1 MSELFDGVDALLAR
15 RSDLPPPAERER
27 LRKAGRYTQQ
37 EVADALGVTRAT
49 LVNWES
55 GKTEPRPP
63 ARAAYARLLDG
74 LAARHPAPT
83 PAPEPEPVV
92 PATFTPAPPPTPA
105 PTPAPVPAPAPVR
118 EKPRTRTAPA
128 SSRRPAAKKA
138 ARPAGPARS
147 DFPNGPVGVLDGDGT
162 LYCADGLYLECPATT
177 VPDLVA
183 WTLSEASLGGPKL
196 HKWGKPSDPLIVLTA
211 SAAERLGLPARLA
224 DRQGLRLPESHQVLK
239 QIARAKWKVTR
250 RGFGPWPRIYRPAV
264 NGERQCVQLAV
275 LPWHALESR
284 AWPGAEHLSPPDLA
298 QLLTVYARLVTTPR
312 GSAAVTGLELMT
324 MLRPPTKPVKQQAT
338 DDDGNPVVDEA
349 GQPVTEW
356 VSAPVPGSLTA
367 PVDPAPPE
375 APDDHPTAAALYP
388 EDHDRTPAE
397 VLREEAYDWVR
408 DLDLLTGEEVTRPW
422 AVGIDINTAFLNA
435 AARLRVGLG
444 PATHLVRPE
453 FDPGLPG
460 SWLVDLSHIPAD
472 PRLPSPFTPDGIHP
486 TGPAWYATPTV
497 AYAATLGPVTPIE
510 AYVRTTYGPYLDPW
524 YNRLSTAYKTVMAE
538 IGITRGMPEDAYLDA
553 MAMHQILKSADPTDP
568 RTARALPDR
577 LTTTYSHL
585 APGLATLTDT
595 ELRAEIAHH
604 QRQETILAAIKSTV
618 KNGLGKLQERAQ
630 HVDHEFGAPW
640 PALDRPTWRPDIRA
654 AVIATARIDQHTKM
668 AALADAGHYPIAVL
682 SDCAVYLSPG
692 PSPLDLLPRTT
703 DGALLPGTFRLGVSP
718 GQTKHEGTRT
728 AAWAID
734 LIEAHGNPARF
745 VKGTDA
751 AAGGE

>member
-1 MSELFDGVDALLAR
+1 M
-15 RSDLPPPAERER
+15 
-27 LRKAGRYTQQ
+27 
-37 EVADALGVTRAT
+37 
-49 LVNWES
+49 
-55 GKTEPRPP
+55 
-63 ARAAYARLLDG
+63 
-74 LAARHPAPT
+74 
-83 PAPEPEPVV
+83 

-388 EDHDRTPAE
+388 RTTTAPRRSPPRGG
-397 VLREEAYDWVR
+397 LR
-408 DLDLLTGEEVTRPW
+408 
-422 AVGIDINTAFLNA
+422 
-435 AARLRVGLG
+435 LG
-444 PATHLVRPE
+444 PRPGPPHRGRGHPPVGGRHRHQHRLPQRRRPPARRARPRHPPGPPE

-510 AYVRTTYGPYLDPW
+510 AYVRTTYGPT
-524 YNRLSTAYKTVMAE
+524 ST
-538 IGITRGMPEDAYLDA
+538 
-553 MAMHQILKSADPTDP
+553 
-568 RTARALPDR
+568 
-577 LTTTYSHL
+577 
-585 APGLATLTDT
+585 
-595 ELRAEIAHH
+595 
-604 QRQETILAAIKSTV
+604 
-618 KNGLGKLQERAQ
+618 
-630 HVDHEFGAPW
+630 
-640 PALDRPTWRPDIRA
+640 
-654 AVIATARIDQHTKM
+654 
-668 AALADAGHYPIAVL
+668 
-682 SDCAVYLSPG
+682 
-692 PSPLDLLPRTT
+692 
-703 DGALLPGTFRLGVSP
+703 PGTTGSP
-718 GQTKHEGTRT
+718 PPTR
-728 AAWAID
+728 
-734 LIEAHGNPARF
+734 R
-745 VKGTDA
+745 
-751 AAGGE
+751 